1 MRTRSGVKGFTNF
14 KLIFSA
20 LASFLTLFALLSVAI
35 SHAVITASLE
45 SGVIKLRTGSFY
57 LHQTTSSALP
67 NCARVNWVKTLLH
80 PHEQTTKKAGHI
92 ARDVSSL
99 SFYKGQEAC

>member
-1 MRTRSGVKGFTNF
+1 MRTRSGVKGFTNYN
-14 KLIFSA
+14 LIVSV

-35 SHAVITASLE
+35 SHAVITASPE

-57 LHQTTSSALP
+57 MHQKTSPALP
-67 NCARVNWVKTLLH
+67 NCGRVNWVKTLLH

-92 ARDVSSL
+92 ALDVSSL